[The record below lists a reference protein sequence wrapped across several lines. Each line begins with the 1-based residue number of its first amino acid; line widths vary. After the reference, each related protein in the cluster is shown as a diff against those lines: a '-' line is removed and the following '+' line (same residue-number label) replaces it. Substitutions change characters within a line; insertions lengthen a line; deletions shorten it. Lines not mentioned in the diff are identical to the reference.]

1 MFINPN
7 LFALSMTVI
16 TIELPDGTKK
26 QHPKG
31 VTGIQIAQS
40 IGARLAR
47 DAVAIKVNNEL
58 YDLFRPI
65 EQDAKIMILTFDQK
79 EGKSAFWHS
88 TAHVLAQA
96 VLSLFPDAK
105 PTIGPPIDEGF
116 YYDFD
121 VKKPFAAD
129 DLEKIE
135 KKMEEIVKS
144 DYSISRAVVSIKDA
158 KKQFKHNK
166 YKLEL
171 IDDFS
176 QQSETVSVYSQG
188 DFSDLCRGGHVPNTG
203 RIGAFKLLKTSSA
216 YWRGDQKRESLQR
229 IYGISFPTVKQLKD
243 HLHMLEEAEKR
254 DHRKIGTALDLFSF
268 QDVSPGSPFFHPKG
282 TFIFNTLTNFLRI
295 EYVKRGYQEVIT
307 PQLFHKEL
315 WEISGHW
322 AHYKQNMFLTTMDGQ
337 EASIKP
343 MNCPTHVLIYK
354 TTVRSYRELPL
365 RFADFGALHR
375 NEVRGTLGGL
385 FRVRKLH
392 QDDAH
397 IFCAEEHIEPEIHKL
412 IDFIRFLYQSTF
424 GFQFTVELST
434 KPAGALGSEELWTKA
449 ENSLKS
455 ALDHAALKFNI
466 NPGDGA
472 FYGPKIDFHIK
483 DALGRSWQC
492 ATIQLDF
499 NFPERFNL
507 EFDGSDGKRHRPVMI
522 HRALFGSLER
532 FIGILIEHYAGRFPL
547 WLNPNQVALLPIAD
561 RHADYCKEVVSMLR
575 GEGLRA
581 DVNESAETTGKKIRD
596 AQVAQYSY
604 LLIVGDVEMKNKT
617 VNVRTRDEK
626 VHGEKSVDV
635 LLKELI
641 AEIKNRK

>member
-1 MFINPN
+1 M
-7 LFALSMTVI
+7 ASI

-31 VTGIQIAQS
+31 VTGTQIAQS
-40 IGARLAR
+40 IGQRLAK

-65 EQDAKIMILTFDQK
+65 EADAKIIILTFDQK
-79 EGKSAFWHS
+79 EGKAAFWHS

-96 VLSLFPDAK
+96 VISLFPDAK

-121 VKKPFAAD
+121 VKKPFTHE

-135 KKMEEIVKS
+135 KKMEDVVKANH
-144 DYSISRAVVSIKDA
+144 SISRAVVSIKEA

-171 IDDFS
+171 IDDFA

-188 DFSDLCRGGHVPNTG
+188 DFSDLCRGGHVPTTG
-203 RIGAFKLLKTSSA
+203 RIGAFKLLKTSGA

-229 IYGISFPTVKQLKD
+229 IYGISFPTAKQLKD

-254 DHRKIGTALDLFSF
+254 DHRKLGTALDLFSF
-268 QDVSPGSPFFHPKG
+268 HEVSPGSPFFHPKG
-282 TFIFNTLTNFLRI
+282 TFIFNTLTNFLRS
-295 EYVKRGYQEVIT
+295 EYAKRGYQEVIT
-307 PQLFHKEL
+307 PQVFHKEL
-315 WEISGHW
+315 WETSGHW
-322 AHYKQNMFLTTMDGQ
+322 QHYQQNMFLTTMDNQ
-337 EASIKP
+337 QASIKP
-343 MNCPTHVLIYK
+343 MNCPTHALIFK
-354 TTVRSYRELPL
+354 TNTHSYRELPIRL
-365 RFADFGALHR
+365 ADFGALHR

-385 FRVRKLH
+385 FRARKFH

-397 IFCAEEHIEPEIHKL
+397 IFCAEEQIESEIHKL
-412 IDFIRFLYQSTF
+412 IDFVRFLYQTTF
-424 GFQFTVELST
+424 GFQFHVELST
-434 KPAGALGSEELWTKA
+434 KPESALGSEALWNKA
-449 ENSLKS
+449 ENSLK
-455 ALDHAALKFNI
+455 AALEHAGLKYNV

-499 NFPERFNL
+499 NQPQRFGL
-507 EFDGSDGKRHRPVMI
+507 EYDGADGKRHQPVMI

-532 FIGILIEHYAGRFPL
+532 FIGVLIEHYAGRMPL
-547 WLNPNQVALLPIAD
+547 WLNPNQVVLIPIAD
-561 RHADYCKEVVSMLR
+561 RHADYCKEAAMALR
-575 GEGLRA
+575 DFGLRV
-581 DVNESAETTGKKIRD
+581 DVNDSSETTGKKIRE

-604 LLIVGDVEMKNKT
+604 ILIVGDVELKNKT

-626 VHGEKSVDV
+626 VHGEKKIDV
-635 LLKELI
+635 VGKELV
-641 AEIKNRK
+641 AEINSRK